1 MIKVNGSGDHM
12 RVLVTGGAGFI
23 GSILVRMLLE
33 DGHQVRVMDT
43 FNYGFDPL
51 RDIMPRK
58 ELEIYPGDIRNPA
71 DVLKG
76 LNEIDA
82 IVHLA
87 AIVGDPACAVQ
98 ADKAVETNY
107 LSSLRIAMSAR
118 DKGINTFIF
127 ASTCSV
133 YGAKDG
139 ILDEGSELR
148 PQSLYAETKLLAEKG
163 IMDLTTPKFEP
174 IILRLG
180 TLYGLSP
187 RPRFDLVINYL
198 TGKIMMENK
207 ALIFGGDQ
215 WRPFLHVH
223 DAARC
228 FLFALTN
235 HQSFKGGT
243 YNVGSTSENYQMKEV
258 GKIFE
263 RVFPEADIQYVSQ
276 VKDPRSYR
284 VSFNSIERK
293 GFGLTIGI
301 EPTIREISAWIR
313 EMNINPRSPKYYNYQ
328 P

>member
-1 MIKVNGSGDHM
+1 M

-23 GSILVRMLLE
+23 GSILVRMLLQE
-33 DGHQVRVMDT
+33 GHQVRVMDT

-51 RDIMPRK
+51 RDIMPSK

-76 LNEIDA
+76 LNDIDA

-107 LSSLRIAMSAR
+107 LSTLRIAMSAR

-139 ILDEGSELR
+139 ILDEGSELS

-163 IMDLTTPKFEP
+163 IMDLTSARFEP
-174 IILRLG
+174 TILRLG

-198 TGKIMMENK
+198 TGKIIMENK

-215 WRPFLHVH
+215 WRPFLHVT

-235 HQSFKGGT
+235 HQLFKGGT
-243 YNVGSTSENYQMKEV
+243 YNVGSTSENYQMRDV

-263 RVFPEADIQYVSQ
+263 GVFPDADIQYVDQ
-276 VKDPRSYR
+276 MKDPRSYQ
-284 VSFNSIERK
+284 VSFDKIEK
-293 GFGLTIGI
+293 VGFRLTRGI
-301 EPTIREISAWIR
+301 EPSIHEISTWIK
-313 EMNINPRSPKYYNYQ
+313 EKGIDPRSPIYYNYH

>member
-1 MIKVNGSGDHM
+1 MGKGYGDLM
-12 RVLVTGGAGFI
+12 RILVTGGAGFI

-76 LNEIDA
+76 LNEMDA
-82 IVHLA
+82 VIHLA

-118 DKGINTFIF
+118 DKGIEKFIF

-139 ILDEGSELR
+139 ILDEGAELK

-163 IMDLTTPKFEP
+163 IMDLTTARFEP
-174 IILRLG
+174 TILRLG

-228 FLFALTN
+228 FLFTLIN
-235 HQSFKGGT
+235 HGLMKGGI

-258 GKIFE
+258 GRIFE
-263 RVFPEADIQYVSQ
+263 RVFPNADIQYVAK

-284 VSFNSIERK
+284 VTFEKIEKK
-293 GFGLTIGI
+293 GFELTKGI
-301 EPTIREISAWIR
+301 EPTIREVSNWIR
-313 EMNINPRSPKYYNYQ
+313 EKNIDPTSPTYYNYH